1 MELLIA
7 VAVAVVTMGDEN
19 VSCGDLSSIV
29 VVNNDDDDDDD
40 DCCCDEKEL
49 VALEEGICTKELET
63 CEAQAS
69 NASTRE
75 SLICTIR

>member
-19 VSCGDLSSIV
+19 VSCGDLSSVV
-29 VVNNDDDDDDD
+29 VVNNDDDD